1 MKLKHK
7 LKRMKSGIEDR
18 SDQHRTVIPDQ
29 ETDFSSI
36 GFYPFYLDG
45 EVSYRRKREY
55 PVSES
60 LVTRMKTVH
69 RRWQELHHHAHPLR
83 FHDQPESLLF
93 FDTETTGL
101 ASGAGTKIFLI
112 GYARLVDHTLEVTQH
127 LLTGP
132 EHEQAFLAGFL
143 DDFSASDTIVSYN
156 GKSFDWPQV
165 KSRHAFLRDRLPL
178 LPEAGHIDLLHAARR
193 FWKDRLPSCRLSII
207 EEHILQQKRTNDTP
221 GSLAPLL
228 YFDYLEKG
236 DPLQLAG
243 VVDHHDHD
251 VRVLAEL
258 YVLLA
263 EKVLFP
269 KRAADAKELSVSAR
283 WWDHLKHPEQAAP
296 FWHKVPAI
304 HLPAEE
310 LLPKVKH
317 LQRMKQY
324 EEASALI
331 RSFPSPSAVH
341 YEELAK
347 IEERRLKNTKAAYEA
362 VQKGLQLN
370 PEPVITAKLLKRR
383 QRIERSGASY

>member
-1 MKLKHK
+1 MKHK
-7 LKRMKSGIEDR
+7 LKRMKSGLDEKPAQQR
-18 SDQHRTVIPDQ
+18 RALSSEV
-29 ETDFSSI
+29 TDFSSI

-55 PVSES
+55 PLSDR
-60 LVTRMKTVH
+60 LVH
-69 RRWQELHHHAHPLR
+69 RIQSVCSEWQKLSYCSHPLR
-83 FHDQPESLLF
+83 FHDQPENLLF

-112 GYARLVDHTLEVTQH
+112 GYARLKKDSMEVTQH

-143 DDFSASDTIVSYN
+143 DDFAESDTIVSYN

-165 KSRHAFLRDRLPL
+165 KSRHAFLRERLPL
-178 LPEAGHIDLLHAARR
+178 LPETGHIDLLHAARR

-207 EEHILQQKRTNDTP
+207 EEHILQKKRTDDTP
-221 GSLAPLL
+221 GNLAPLL
-228 YFDYLEKG
+228 YFEYLENG
-236 DPLQLAG
+236 DPLRLAG

-258 YVLLA
+258 YVHIA

-269 KRAADAKELSVSAR
+269 ERAADAKELSASAR
-283 WWDHLKHPEQAAP
+283 WWDYLRHPEQAVP
-296 FWHKVPAI
+296 FWDRIPAV
-304 HLPAEE
+304 HLPQEE

-317 LQRMKQY
+317 LQRMRQY
-324 EEASALI
+324 ESASKLI
-331 RSFPSPSAVH
+331 RSYPAPSAKH

-347 IEERRLKNTKAAYEA
+347 IEERRLKNRHAALEA
-362 VQKGLQLN
+362 VQKGLKLN
-370 PEPVITAKLLKRR
+370 PDPAVAAKLIKRK
-383 QRIERSGASY
+383 QRLERSALSG